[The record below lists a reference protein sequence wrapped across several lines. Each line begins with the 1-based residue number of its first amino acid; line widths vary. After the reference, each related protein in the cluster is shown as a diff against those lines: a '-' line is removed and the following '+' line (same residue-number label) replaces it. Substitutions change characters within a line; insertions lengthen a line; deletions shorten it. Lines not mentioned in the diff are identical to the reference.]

1 MGFRVPIITAEQ
13 SHSKWS
19 LVIQVNSDAQ
29 EITVLTASVAS
40 HLVIQYSV
48 LKTLC

>member
-29 EITVLTASVAS
+29 EITVLTASDAS